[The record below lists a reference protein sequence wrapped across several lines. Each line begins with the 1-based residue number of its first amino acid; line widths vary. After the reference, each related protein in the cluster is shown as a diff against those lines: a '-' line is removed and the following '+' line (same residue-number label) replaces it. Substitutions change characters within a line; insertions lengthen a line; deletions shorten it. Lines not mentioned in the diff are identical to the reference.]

1 MPAHAPIP
9 RAFPPVSPRTGHY
22 WQLSSFYLFYFASLG
37 ALVPYWGLYLKSL
50 GFSATEIGE
59 LMAILM
65 ATKLIAPN
73 IWGWIADHTGQRV
86 GIIRMASLLSIL
98 CFAGVFLGSSYVWL
112 ALVMSAFSFF
122 WNASLP
128 QFEAVTLSHLGA
140 ASHRYSR
147 IRLWGSVGFIIS
159 VALLGRLLDSQG
171 TEVMPLVV
179 MGLFV
184 AIWLSS
190 LATREAEGSAQTDQ
204 TPRLRQILRRGD
216 VLALLAICFLMQA
229 SHGPYYTFFTLY
241 MEDHGY
247 SRGLIGQLWALGV
260 IAEIGVFL
268 VIHRWLPRIGAWR
281 LLFIGLQLTTLRW
294 LLIAFF
300 PDRLGIILFAQTLHA
315 ASFGLYH
322 AVAIHLVHQYFTGRS
337 QGRGQALYSSLSF
350 GAGGAVGSL
359 AAGYLWDGVSAQA
372 TYIAAAGVSLLAVLI
387 SYAVLRTTWREADV
401 T

>member
-1 MPAHAPIP
+1 MT
-9 RAFPPVSPRTGHY
+9 PRTGQY

-50 GFSATEIGE
+50 DFSATQIGE

-73 IWGWIADHTGQRV
+73 IWGWIADHTGRRM
-86 GIIRMASLLSIL
+86 GIIRAASLLSIL
-98 CFAGVFLGSSYVWL
+98 CFLGVFLGSSFLWL
-112 ALVMSAFSFF
+112 ALVMSVFSFF

-128 QFEAVTLSHLGA
+128 QFEAVTLTQLGP
-140 ASHRYSR
+140 ASHRYSM
-147 IRLWGSVGFIIS
+147 IRLWGSVGFILS
-159 VALLGRLLDSQG
+159 VALLGWLLDSQG
-171 TEVMPLVV
+171 TGILPLVV
-179 MGLFV
+179 LGLFV

-190 LATREAEGSAQTDQ
+190 LTAREPDASVGTRESAG
-204 TPRLRQILRRGD
+204 LRQILKRGD

-229 SHGPYYTFFTLY
+229 SHGPYYSFFTLY
-241 MEDHGY
+241 LEDHGY

-268 VIHRWLPRIGAWR
+268 MIHRWLPRIGAWR
-281 LLFIGLQLTTLRW
+281 LLFIGLQLTTVRW

-300 PDRLGIILFAQTLHA
+300 PEQLAVILFAQTLHA

-322 AVAIHLVHQYFTGRS
+322 AVAIHLIHQYFTGRS

-359 AAGYLWDGVSAQA
+359 AAGYLWDGVSAQS
-372 TYIAAAGVSLLAVLI
+372 TYIAAAGMSLLAVLI
-387 SYAVLRTTWREADV
+387 SYAVLRTTWREADI